1 VRYSTYAT
9 INHNNSEDRQAIRQM
24 QCAVYVPA
32 SAVEKTNSNNYI
44 DLATCTKQIK
54 VNIKVCEIVDKQS

>member
-1 VRYSTYAT
+1 
-9 INHNNSEDRQAIRQM
+9 M

-54 VNIKVCEIVDKQS
+54 VNIKVCEIVDKQSWPLSNRQPLAYDAHFL